1 MANDSSGGWIV
12 LVLAGLAIYNCSG
25 DDETEADEQYIVD
38 ELGVS
43 EDEAADLLESYGSL
57 EDAVDDYRDAYGGAE
72 PEYAYRDPFDED
84 AARDA
89 AEEELASEGYDYSYG
104 CTIDCSGHDAGW
116 QWRAENGYS
125 TPGNSSSF
133 DEGGR
138 AFDDALEERVNEMRD
153 EYESGSEAY

>member
-1 MANDSSGGWIV
+1 MANDSGWGWVV
-12 LVLAGLAIYNCSG
+12 LGLAALAIYNCSG
-25 DDETEADEQYIVD
+25 GDEAEADQQYIVD

-43 EDEAADLLESYGSL
+43 EEDASELLNSYGSP
-57 EDAVDDYRDAYGGAE
+57 EDAVD
-72 PEYAYRDPFDED
+72 AYRAPFDED

-116 QWRAENGYS
+116 QWRADNGYS
-125 TPGNSSSF
+125 TPGNSNSF

-138 AFDDALEERVNEMRD
+138 AFDEALEARVDDMRD
-153 EYESGSEAY
+153 EYESGEEVY

>member
-12 LVLAGLAIYNCSG
+12 LVLAGLAIYSCSG
-25 DDETEADEQYIVD
+25 DDESDADEQYIVD

-43 EDEAADLLESYGSL
+43 DEEATDLLESYGSP
-57 EDAVDDYRDAYGGAE
+57 EDAVDDYRDSYGGSDL
-72 PEYAYRDPFDED
+72 EYADRDSFDED

-89 AEEELASEGYDYSYG
+89 AEEELASQGYDYSYG

-116 QWRAENGYS
+116 QWRADNGYS
-125 TPGNSSSF
+125 TPGNSNSF

-138 AFDDALEERVNEMRD
+138 AFDEALEARVDEMRD
-153 EYESGSEAY
+153 EYESGEEPY